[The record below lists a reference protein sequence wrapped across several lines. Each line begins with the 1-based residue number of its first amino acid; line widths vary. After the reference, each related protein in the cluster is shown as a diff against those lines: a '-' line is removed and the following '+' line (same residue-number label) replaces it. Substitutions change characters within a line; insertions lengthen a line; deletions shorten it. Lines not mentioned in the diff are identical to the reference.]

1 MNETKPTKVNT
12 VPTSSGALNEHVCEE
27 GGEVKSIR
35 IRLNGKSL
43 LLILAIVL
51 ILIGGAALRVHSLAY
66 TPYPYIL
73 DGLGEAQYAE
83 HIADT
88 GSLSPEQ
95 GSAYAETHTVNTPA
109 YDALIASFSLI
120 QGEQPLFLLQKL
132 IAPFSVLML
141 IGVYTLARRF
151 SGSYRVSLLT
161 MMAMSAYGPFLMI
174 TQATWKE
181 CIGISLMPLIFLTF
195 MMRKDRSMRAIS
207 ILLILFI
214 PFIHHYIAILT
225 ILTIAF
231 ASTASFLIAR
241 KEKKLRVGN
250 VVDALVSIIAIDEM
264 AMYYSLVKFDRLEY
278 MTPQNGLYL
287 FIGLAALMALGV
299 HYITSKGLSEGG
311 RKAMI
316 IVAFGGLVALL
327 AVNLIAPLGTIEF
340 SALWALSLPMLAC
353 LALVL
358 IGILGISLW
367 ASTAS
372 EHKAIFFAILAS
384 PFIFVVYGLMR
395 GSDVVSLDM
404 ITRTV
409 DLLDLGVMIGL
420 ATFLV
425 YFLRKRSRVQTL
437 AAVSAV
443 CALLLVTMPVAMD
456 SENYA
461 ATRNDI
467 YSYEMDGIN
476 WTASLAQKGEIQTDV
491 LFEYTSY
498 LFNKLDDPTLVR
510 RIVGDLDF
518 SSDKWMIASE
528 KWITDGVKD
537 LPYGWI
543 RIDPAVFH
551 SKIAGCD
558 SLYIGGPTGSQI
570 VVFRLP

>member
-1 MNETKPTKVNT
+1 
-12 VPTSSGALNEHVCEE
+12 LNEHIKK
-27 GGEVKSIR
+27 GGEEVESIR
-35 IRLNGKSL
+35 IRLDGKSL

-51 ILIGGAALRVHSLAY
+51 ILMGGAALRVHSLSY

-95 GSAYAETHTVNTPA
+95 GTAYSETHTVNTPA

-141 IGVYTLARRF
+141 IGAYTLTRRL
-151 SGSYRVSLLT
+151 SGSYRVSVLT

-181 CIGISLMPLIFLTF
+181 CIGISLMPLIFMTF

-207 ILLILFI
+207 ILLILLI
-214 PFIHHYIAILT
+214 PFIHHFIAILT
-225 ILTIAF
+225 ILTITF

-264 AMYYSLVKFDRLEY
+264 AMYYSLVQFDRLEY
-278 MTPQNGLYL
+278 LTPQNGLYL
-287 FIGLAALMALGV
+287 FIGLAAMTALGV
-299 HYITSKGLSEGG
+299 HYIAGKGLSEGG
-311 RKAMI
+311 KRAMI
-316 IVAFGGLVALL
+316 IAASGGLVALL

-340 SALWALSLPMLAC
+340 SAIWALSLPMLAC

-372 EHKAIFFAILAS
+372 EYKAIFFAILAS
-384 PFIFVVYGLMR
+384 PFIFVIYGLMR
-395 GSDVVSLDM
+395 GGDVVSLDM

-425 YFLRKRSRVQTL
+425 YFLRNRSKVQTVMT
-437 AAVSAV
+437 AAAV
-443 CALLLVTMPVAMD
+443 CALLLVTMPIAMD
-456 SENYA
+456 SETYA

-476 WTASLAQKGEIQTDV
+476 WTTSAAQNDDIQTDV
-491 LFEYTSY
+491 LFKYTSY
-498 LFNKLDDPTLVR
+498 LFNKINDPTLVR
-510 RIVGDLDF
+510 RIVGDFDF
-518 SSDKWMIASE
+518 SSGKWMIASE

-537 LPYGWI
+537 LPYGWV

-551 SKIAGCD
+551 AKIDGCN
-558 SLYIGGPTGSQI
+558 SLYIGGPAGEQI

>member
-1 MNETKPTKVNT
+1 V
-12 VPTSSGALNEHVCEE
+12 LNEQVGKGEE
-27 GGEVKSIR
+27 GVKSIR
-35 IRLNGKSL
+35 IRLGGKSL

-51 ILIGGAALRVHSLAY
+51 ILMGGAALRVHSLAY
-66 TPYPYIL
+66 TPYPYLL

-95 GSAYAETHTVNTPA
+95 ESAYSKTHSVNTPA

-141 IGVYTLARRF
+141 IGVYTLARRL
-151 SGSYRVSLLT
+151 SGSYRVSILT

-195 MMRKDRSMRAIS
+195 MMRDDRNMRAIS
-207 ILLILFI
+207 IMLILFI
-214 PFIHHYIAILT
+214 PFIHHFIAMLTVLT
-225 ILTIAF
+225 ITF
-231 ASTASFLIAR
+231 ASTASFLMAW
-241 KEKKLRVGN
+241 KEKRLRTGN
-250 VVDALVSIIAIDEM
+250 VLDVMVAIIAIDEM
-264 AMYYSLVKFDRLEY
+264 AMFYSLVRFDRLEY

-299 HYITSKGLSEGG
+299 YYVAGKSLSEGG

-316 IVAFGGLVALL
+316 IAASGGLVALL
-327 AVNLIAPLGTIEF
+327 TANLIAPIGESGTVF
-340 SALWALSLPMLAC
+340 TVSLPMLAC
-353 LALVL
+353 LALML

-372 EHKAIFFAILAS
+372 QYKAIFFAILAS
-384 PFIFVVYGLMR
+384 PFIFVMYGLMR
-395 GSDVVSLDM
+395 GRDVVSGDM
-404 ITRTV
+404 IARTV
-409 DLLDLGVMIGL
+409 DLLDLGAMIGL

-425 YFLRKRSRVQTL
+425 FFLRNRSGARTL
-437 AAVSAV
+437 AAVSAA
-443 CALLLVTMPVAMD
+443 CALLLVTIPIAMD

-467 YSYEMDGIN
+467 YSYEIDGIN
-476 WTASLAQKGEIQTDV
+476 WTASLAQKGYIQTDV
-491 LFEYTSY
+491 LFTYTSY

-510 RIVGDLDF
+510 RIAGDFDF

-537 LPYGWI
+537 SPYGWV
-543 RIDPAVFH
+543 RIDSAVFH
-551 SKIAGCD
+551 SKIDGCN
-558 SLYIGGPTGSQI
+558 SLYIGGPTGSKI

>member
-1 MNETKPTKVNT
+1 M
-12 VPTSSGALNEHVCEE
+12 NEHVRK
-27 GGEVKSIR
+27 GGEEVKSIR
-35 IRLNGKSL
+35 IRLDGKSL
-43 LLILAIVL
+43 LLILAIAL
-51 ILIGGAALRVHSLAY
+51 ILIGGTALRLHSLSY

-88 GSLSPEQ
+88 GSLTPEQ
-95 GSAYAETHTVNTPA
+95 GTAYSKTHTVNTPA

-141 IGVYTLARRF
+141 IGAYTLARRF
-151 SGSYRVSLLT
+151 SGSYRVSILT

-195 MMRKDRSMRAIS
+195 MMRKNRSMRAIS
-207 ILLILFI
+207 ILLMLFI
-214 PFIHHYIAILT
+214 PFIHHFIALLT

-231 ASTASFLIAR
+231 ASTASFLKAR
-241 KEKKLRVGN
+241 KEKKLRTGN
-250 VVDALVSIIAIDEM
+250 VLDALVAIIAIDEM
-264 AMYYSLVKFDRLEY
+264 AMYYSLVRLDRLEF

-287 FIGLAALMALGV
+287 FIGLAALIALGV
-299 HYITSKGLSEGG
+299 HYIADKGLSEGG
-311 RKAMI
+311 RRAMI
-316 IVAFGGLVALL
+316 VATSGGLIALL

-340 SALWALSLPMLAC
+340 SALWALSLPMVAC
-353 LALVL
+353 LILVL
-358 IGILGISLW
+358 IGIMGISLW
-367 ASTAS
+367 ASTTS

-384 PFIFVVYGLMR
+384 PFCFVIYGLMR
-395 GSDVVSLDM
+395 GGDVISLDM

-425 YFLRKRSRVQTL
+425 YFLRNRSKVQTMVT
-437 AAVSAV
+437 AIAV
-443 CALLLVTMPVAMD
+443 CALLLVTIPIAID

-467 YSYEMDGIN
+467 YSYEINGIN
-476 WTASLAQKGEIQTDV
+476 WTASLAQKGDIQTDV
-491 LFEYTSY
+491 LFTYTSY
-498 LFNKLDDPTLVR
+498 LFNKIDDATLVR
-510 RIVGDLDF
+510 RIAGDFDF
-518 SSDKWMIASE
+518 SSGKWMIASE

-537 LPYGWI
+537 LPYGWV
-543 RIDPAVFH
+543 RIDSTVFH
-551 SKIAGCD
+551 SKIDGCN

-570 VVFRLP
+570 VVFMLP

>member
-1 MNETKPTKVNT
+1 V
-12 VPTSSGALNEHVCEE
+12 LNEHVGK
-27 GGEVKSIR
+27 GGEEVESIR
-35 IRLNGKSL
+35 IRLDGKSL

-51 ILIGGAALRVHSLAY
+51 ILMGGAALRVHSLSY

-95 GSAYAETHTVNTPA
+95 GTAYANTHTVSTPA
-109 YDALIASFSLI
+109 YDALIASFSMI

-141 IGVYTLARRF
+141 IGAYTLARRF
-151 SGSYRVSLLT
+151 SGSYRVSILT

-195 MMRKDRSMRAIS
+195 MLRENRSMRAIS

-214 PFIHHYIAILT
+214 PFVHHYIAILT
-225 ILTIAF
+225 VLTIAF
-231 ASTASFLIAR
+231 ASFASFLMAR
-241 KEKKLRVGN
+241 KEKRLRTGN
-250 VVDALVSIIAIDEM
+250 VLDAMVAIIAIDEM
-264 AMYYSLVKFDRLEY
+264 AMYYSLVRFDRLEY

-287 FIGLAALMALGV
+287 FIGLAALIALGV
-299 HYITSKGLSEGG
+299 HYIADKGLSEGG
-311 RKAMI
+311 RRAMI
-316 IVAFGGLVALL
+316 VATFGGLITLL
-327 AVNLIAPLGTIEF
+327 AVNLVAPLGTIEF
-340 SALWALSLPMLAC
+340 SALWALSLPMIAC
-353 LALVL
+353 LTLVL
-358 IGILGISLW
+358 IGIMGISLW

-372 EHKAIFFAILAS
+372 EYKTIFFAILAS

-395 GSDVVSLDM
+395 GGDVVSLDM

-425 YFLRKRSRVQTL
+425 YFLRNRSKVQTMVT
-437 AAVSAV
+437 AIAV
-443 CALLLVTMPVAMD
+443 CALLLVTMPIAMD

-461 ATRNDI
+461 ATRNNI
-467 YSYEMDGIN
+467 YSYEINGIN
-476 WTASLAQKGEIQTDV
+476 WTASLTQKGDIQTDV
-491 LFEYTSY
+491 LFTYTSY
-498 LFNKLDDPTLVR
+498 LFNKLDDSTLVR
-510 RIVGDLDF
+510 RIAGGFDF
-518 SSDKWMIASE
+518 SSGKWMIASE

-537 LPYGWI
+537 LPYGWV

-551 SKIAGCD
+551 SKIDGCN

>member
-1 MNETKPTKVNT
+1 MKRSLAKVNT
-12 VPTSSGALNEHVCEE
+12 VPTSSGVLNEHVGK
-27 GGEVKSIR
+27 GGEEVESIR
-35 IRLNGKSL
+35 IRLDGKSL

-51 ILIGGAALRVHSLAY
+51 ILMGGAALRVHSLSY

-95 GSAYAETHTVNTPA
+95 GTAYANTHTVSTPA
-109 YDALIASFSLI
+109 YDALIASFSMI

-141 IGVYTLARRF
+141 IGAYTLARRF
-151 SGSYRVSLLT
+151 SGSYRVSILT

-195 MMRKDRSMRAIS
+195 MLRENRSMRAIS

-214 PFIHHYIAILT
+214 PFVHHYIAILT
-225 ILTIAF
+225 VLTIAF
-231 ASTASFLIAR
+231 ASFASFLMAR
-241 KEKKLRVGN
+241 KEKRLRTGN
-250 VVDALVSIIAIDEM
+250 VLDAMVAIIAIDEM
-264 AMYYSLVKFDRLEY
+264 AMYYSLVRFDRLEY

-287 FIGLAALMALGV
+287 FIGLAALIALGV
-299 HYITSKGLSEGG
+299 HYIADKGLSEGG
-311 RKAMI
+311 RRAMI
-316 IVAFGGLVALL
+316 VATFGGLITLL
-327 AVNLIAPLGTIEF
+327 AVNLVAPLGTIEF
-340 SALWALSLPMLAC
+340 SALWALSLPMIAC
-353 LALVL
+353 LTLVL
-358 IGILGISLW
+358 IGIMGISLW

-372 EHKAIFFAILAS
+372 EYKTIFFAILAS

-395 GSDVVSLDM
+395 GGDVVSLDM

-425 YFLRKRSRVQTL
+425 YFLRNRSKVQTM
-437 AAVSAV
+437 ATAIAV
-443 CALLLVTMPVAMD
+443 CALLLVTMPIAMD

-461 ATRNDI
+461 ATRNNI
-467 YSYEMDGIN
+467 YSYEINGIN
-476 WTASLAQKGEIQTDV
+476 WTASLTQKGDIQTDV
-491 LFEYTSY
+491 LFTYTSY
-498 LFNKLDDPTLVR
+498 LFNKLDDSTLVR
-510 RIVGDLDF
+510 RIAGDFDF
-518 SSDKWMIASE
+518 SSGKWMIASE

-537 LPYGWI
+537 LPYGWV

-551 SKIAGCD
+551 SKIDGCN

>member
-1 MNETKPTKVNT
+1 VLKAHIGK
-12 VPTSSGALNEHVCEE
+12 
-27 GGEVKSIR
+27 GGEEVKSIR
-35 IRLNGKSL
+35 IRLDGKSL

-51 ILIGGAALRVHSLAY
+51 ILMGGAALRVHSLSY

-95 GSAYAETHTVNTPA
+95 GAAYSETHTVNTPA

-132 IAPFSVLML
+132 IAPFSILML
-141 IGVYTLARRF
+141 IGAYTLARRL
-151 SGSYRVSLLT
+151 SGSYRVSILT

-214 PFIHHYIAILT
+214 PFIHHFIAILT
-225 ILTIAF
+225 ILTITF

-241 KEKKLRVGN
+241 REKKLRMGN
-250 VVDALVSIIAIDEM
+250 VLDVMVAIIAIDEM
-264 AMYYSLVKFDRLEY
+264 AMYYSLVRFDRLEY

-287 FIGLAALMALGV
+287 FIGLAALIALGV
-299 HYITSKGLSEGG
+299 HYIADKGLSEGG

-316 IVAFGGLVALL
+316 IAASGGLVALL

-340 SALWALSLPMLAC
+340 SAIWALSLPMLAC
-353 LALVL
+353 LVLVL

-372 EHKAIFFAILAS
+372 EHKEIFFAILAS
-384 PFIFVVYGLMR
+384 PFIFVMYGLMR
-395 GSDVVSLDM
+395 GGDMVSLDM

-425 YFLRKRSRVQTL
+425 YFLRNRSKVQTM
-437 AAVSAV
+437 AIAIAV
-443 CALLLVTMPVAMD
+443 CALLLVTMPIAMD

-467 YSYEMDGIN
+467 YSYEIDGIN
-476 WTASLAQKGEIQTDV
+476 WTASVAQKGEIQTDV

-510 RIVGDLDF
+510 RIAGDFEF
-518 SSDKWMIASE
+518 SSGKWMIASE

-537 LPYGWI
+537 LPYGWV

-551 SKIAGCD
+551 SKIDGCN
-558 SLYIGGPTGSQI
+558 SLYIGGPTGGQI

>member
-1 MNETKPTKVNT
+1 MRFAKVNT
-12 VPTSSGALNEHVCEE
+12 VPTSSGVLKAHVEK
-27 GGEVKSIR
+27 GGEEVKSIR
-35 IRLNGKSL
+35 IKLDGKTL

-51 ILIGGAALRVHSLAY
+51 ILIGGAALRIHSLAY

-95 GSAYAETHTVNTPA
+95 GTAYSETHSVNTPA

-132 IAPFSVLML
+132 IAPFSILML
-141 IGVYTLARRF
+141 IGAYTLARRL
-151 SGSYRVSLLT
+151 SGSYRVSILT

-195 MMRKDRSMRAIS
+195 MMRDDKRMRAIS
-207 ILLILFI
+207 ILLILLI
-214 PFIHHYIAILT
+214 PFIHHFIAMLT

-231 ASTASFLIAR
+231 ASTTSFLMAR
-241 KEKKLRVGN
+241 KEKRLRTGN
-250 VVDALVSIIAIDEM
+250 VLDAMVAIVAIDEM
-264 AMYYSLVKFDRLEY
+264 AMYYSLVRFDRLEF
-278 MTPQNGLYL
+278 MTPQSGLYL

-299 HYITSKGLSEGG
+299 HYIADKGLSEGG

-316 IVAFGGLVALL
+316 IAASGGLVALL
-327 AVNLIAPLGTIEF
+327 AVNLIAPLGTIES
-340 SALWALSLPMLAC
+340 SAIWAISLPMLAC
-353 LALVL
+353 IALVL
-358 IGILGISLW
+358 IGIWGISLW

-372 EHKAIFFAILAS
+372 QHKAIFFAILAS
-384 PFIFVVYGLMR
+384 PFIFVMYGLMR
-395 GSDVVSLDM
+395 GGDVVSLDM

-409 DLLDLGVMIGL
+409 DLLDIGVMIGL

-425 YFLRKRSRVQTL
+425 YFLRNRSRFQTL
-437 AAVSAV
+437 VAVSAV
-443 CALLLVTMPVAMD
+443 CALLLVTIPVAMD

-467 YSYEMDGIN
+467 YSYEIDGIN
-476 WTASLAQKGEIQTDV
+476 WTASLTQKGDIQTDV
-491 LFEYTSY
+491 LFTYTSY
-498 LFNKLDDPTLVR
+498 LFNKIDDPTLVR
-510 RIVGDLDF
+510 RIAGDFDF
-518 SSDKWMIASE
+518 SSGKWMIASE

-537 LPYGWI
+537 LPYGWV

-551 SKIAGCD
+551 SKIDGCN

-570 VVFRLP
+570 IVFKLP

>member
-1 MNETKPTKVNT
+1 MKRRLTKVNT
-12 VPTSSGALNEHVCEE
+12 VPTSSGALKAHVGKDGE
-27 GGEVKSIR
+27 EVKSIQ
-35 IRLNGKSL
+35 IRLDGKSL

-51 ILIGGAALRVHSLAY
+51 ILVGGAALRVHSLSY

-95 GSAYAETHTVNTPA
+95 GAAYSETHTVNTPA
-109 YDALIASFSLI
+109 FDALIASFSLI

-141 IGVYTLARRF
+141 IGAYTLARRF
-151 SGSYRVSLLT
+151 SGSYRVSVLT

-195 MMRKDRSMRAIS
+195 MMRNNRSMRAIS

-214 PFIHHYIAILT
+214 PFIHHFIAILT
-225 ILTIAF
+225 ILTITF
-231 ASTASFLIAR
+231 ASTASFLMAR
-241 KEKKLRVGN
+241 KEKKLRTGN
-250 VVDALVSIIAIDEM
+250 VLDAMVAIVAIDEM
-264 AMYYSLVKFDRLEY
+264 AMYYSLVRFDRLEY

-299 HYITSKGLSEGG
+299 HYVAGKGLSEGG

-316 IVAFGGLVALL
+316 ITSSGGLIALL
-327 AVNLIAPLGTIEF
+327 SVNLIAPIGTIES
-340 SALWALSLPMLAC
+340 SAIWAISLPMLAC

-372 EHKAIFFAILAS
+372 QYKAIFFAILAS
-384 PFIFVVYGLMR
+384 PFIFVIYGLMR
-395 GSDVVSLDM
+395 GGDVVSLDM
-404 ITRTV
+404 ITRTI
-409 DLLDLGVMIGL
+409 DLLDLGVIIGL

-425 YFLRKRSRVQTL
+425 YFLRNRSRVQTL
-437 AAVSAV
+437 VAVSAA
-443 CALLLVTMPVAMD
+443 CALLLVTIPIAMD

-467 YSYEMDGIN
+467 YSYEIEGIN
-476 WTASLAQKGEIQTDV
+476 WTASLTQKGDIQTDV
-491 LFEYTSY
+491 LFTYTSY
-498 LFNKLDDPTLVR
+498 LFNKLEDPTLVR
-510 RIVGDLDF
+510 RIAGDFDF

-537 LPYGWI
+537 LPYGWV
-543 RIDPAVFH
+543 RIDSAVFH
-551 SKIAGCD
+551 SKIDGCN

>member
-1 MNETKPTKVNT
+1 V
-12 VPTSSGALNEHVCEE
+12 LNEHVRK
-27 GGEVKSIR
+27 GGEEVKSIR
-35 IRLNGKSL
+35 IRLDGKSL
-43 LLILAIVL
+43 LLILAIAL
-51 ILIGGAALRVHSLAY
+51 ILIGGTALRLHSLSY

-88 GSLSPEQ
+88 GSLTPEQ
-95 GSAYAETHTVNTPA
+95 GTAYSKTHTVNTPA

-141 IGVYTLARRF
+141 IGAYTLARRF
-151 SGSYRVSLLT
+151 SGSYRVSILT

-195 MMRKDRSMRAIS
+195 MMRKNRSMRAIS
-207 ILLILFI
+207 ILLMLFI
-214 PFIHHYIAILT
+214 PFIHHFIALLT

-231 ASTASFLIAR
+231 ASTASFLKAR
-241 KEKKLRVGN
+241 KEKKLRTGN
-250 VVDALVSIIAIDEM
+250 VLDALVAIIAIDEM
-264 AMYYSLVKFDRLEY
+264 AMYYSLVRLDRLEF

-287 FIGLAALMALGV
+287 FIGLAALIALGV
-299 HYITSKGLSEGG
+299 HYIADKGLSEGG
-311 RKAMI
+311 RRAMI
-316 IVAFGGLVALL
+316 VATSGGLIALL

-340 SALWALSLPMLAC
+340 SALWALSLPMVAC
-353 LALVL
+353 LILVL
-358 IGILGISLW
+358 IGIMGISLW
-367 ASTAS
+367 ASTTS

-384 PFIFVVYGLMR
+384 PFCFVIYGLMR
-395 GSDVVSLDM
+395 GGDVISLDM

-425 YFLRKRSRVQTL
+425 YFLRNRSKVQTMVT
-437 AAVSAV
+437 AIAV
-443 CALLLVTMPVAMD
+443 CALLLVTIPIAID

-467 YSYEMDGIN
+467 YSYEINGIN
-476 WTASLAQKGEIQTDV
+476 WTASLAQKGDIQTDV
-491 LFEYTSY
+491 LFTYTSY
-498 LFNKLDDPTLVR
+498 LFNKIDDATLVR
-510 RIVGDLDF
+510 RIAGDFDF
-518 SSDKWMIASE
+518 SSGKWMIASE

-537 LPYGWI
+537 LPYGWV
-543 RIDPAVFH
+543 RIDSTVFH
-551 SKIAGCD
+551 SKIDGCN

-570 VVFRLP
+570 VVFMLP

>member
-1 MNETKPTKVNT
+1 LKAHIGK
-12 VPTSSGALNEHVCEE
+12 
-27 GGEVKSIR
+27 GGEEVKSIR
-35 IRLNGKSL
+35 IRLDGKSL

-51 ILIGGAALRVHSLAY
+51 ILMGGAALRVHSLSY

-95 GSAYAETHTVNTPA
+95 GAAYSETHTVNTPA

-132 IAPFSVLML
+132 IAPFSILML
-141 IGVYTLARRF
+141 IGAYTLARRL
-151 SGSYRVSLLT
+151 SGSYRVSILT

-214 PFIHHYIAILT
+214 PFIHHFIAILT
-225 ILTIAF
+225 ILTITF

-241 KEKKLRVGN
+241 REKKLRMGN
-250 VVDALVSIIAIDEM
+250 VLDVMVAIIAIDEM
-264 AMYYSLVKFDRLEY
+264 AMYYSLVRFDRLEY

-287 FIGLAALMALGV
+287 FIGLAALIALGV
-299 HYITSKGLSEGG
+299 HYIADKGLSEGG

-316 IVAFGGLVALL
+316 IAASGGLVALL

-340 SALWALSLPMLAC
+340 SAIWALSLPMLAC
-353 LALVL
+353 LVLVL

-372 EHKAIFFAILAS
+372 EHKEIFFAILAS
-384 PFIFVVYGLMR
+384 PFIFVMYGLMR
-395 GSDVVSLDM
+395 GGDMVSLDM

-425 YFLRKRSRVQTL
+425 YFLRNRSKVQTM
-437 AAVSAV
+437 AIAIAV
-443 CALLLVTMPVAMD
+443 CALLLVTMPIAMD

-467 YSYEMDGIN
+467 YSYEIDGIN
-476 WTASLAQKGEIQTDV
+476 WTASVAQKGEIQTDV

-510 RIVGDLDF
+510 RIAGDFEF
-518 SSDKWMIASE
+518 SSGKWMIASE

-537 LPYGWI
+537 LPYGWV

-551 SKIAGCD
+551 SKIDGCN
-558 SLYIGGPTGSQI
+558 SLYIGGPTGGQI

>member
-1 MNETKPTKVNT
+1 VLK
-12 VPTSSGALNEHVCEE
+12 AHVGKESEE
-27 GGEVKSIR
+27 IR
-35 IRLNGKSL
+35 FIQIRLDGKVL

-51 ILIGGAALRVHSLAY
+51 IVIGGAALRVHSLSY

-88 GSLSPEQ
+88 GYLSPEQ
-95 GSAYAETHTVNTPA
+95 GAAYSETHTVNTPA

-141 IGVYTLARRF
+141 IGAYTLAKRF
-151 SGSYRVSLLT
+151 SGSYRVSILT

-195 MMRKDRSMRAIS
+195 MMRKNNRMRAIF

-214 PFIHHYIAILT
+214 PFVHHLIAILT
-225 ILTIAF
+225 VLTIAF
-231 ASTASFLIAR
+231 ASSTSFLMAR
-241 KEKKLRVGN
+241 KEKRLRTGN
-250 VVDALVSIIAIDEM
+250 VLDVLVTIIAIDEM
-264 AMYYSLVKFDRLEY
+264 AMYYSLVRFDRLEY
-278 MTPQNGLYL
+278 MTPESGLYL
-287 FIGLAALMALGV
+287 FMGLAALVALGV
-299 HYITSKGLSEGG
+299 HYIADKGLSEIG

-316 IVAFGGLVALL
+316 FSASGGLIALL
-327 AVNLIAPLGTIEF
+327 AVNLVMPLGTIEF
-340 SALWALSLPMLAC
+340 SALWTLSLPMVAC
-353 LALVL
+353 LTLVL
-358 IGILGISLW
+358 IGIMGISLW

-372 EHKAIFFAILAS
+372 EHKTIFFALLAS
-384 PFIFVVYGLMR
+384 PFIFIAYGLMR

-420 ATFLV
+420 ATFLI
-425 YFLRKRSRVQTL
+425 YFLRNRSRIQTL
-437 AAVSAV
+437 AAVSAI
-443 CALLLVTMPVAMD
+443 CALLLLTIPIAMN

-467 YSYEMDGIN
+467 YSYEIDGIS
-476 WTASLAQKGEIQTDV
+476 WTASLAQKGEIQTDT
-491 LFEYTSY
+491 LFTYTSY
-498 LFNKLDDPTLVR
+498 LFNKLDDQTLVR

-537 LPYGWI
+537 LPYGWVK
-543 RIDPAVFH
+543 IDPAVFH
-551 SKIAGCD
+551 SKIDGCN

>member
-1 MNETKPTKVNT
+1 MLK
-12 VPTSSGALNEHVCEE
+12 AHVEK
-27 GGEVKSIR
+27 GGEGVKSIR
-35 IRLNGKSL
+35 IRLDGKTL

-51 ILIGGAALRVHSLAY
+51 ILMGGAALRVHSLSY

-95 GSAYAETHTVNTPA
+95 GTAYANTHTVSTPA
-109 YDALIASFSLI
+109 YDALIASFSMI

-141 IGVYTLARRF
+141 IGAYTLARRF
-151 SGSYRVSLLT
+151 SGSYRVSILT

-195 MMRKDRSMRAIS
+195 MLRENRSMRAIS

-214 PFIHHYIAILT
+214 PFVHHYIAILT
-225 ILTIAF
+225 VLTIAF
-231 ASTASFLIAR
+231 ASFASFLMAR
-241 KEKKLRVGN
+241 KEKRLRTGN
-250 VVDALVSIIAIDEM
+250 VLDAMVAIIAIDEM
-264 AMYYSLVKFDRLEY
+264 AMYYSLVRFDRLEY

-287 FIGLAALMALGV
+287 FIGLAALIALGV
-299 HYITSKGLSEGG
+299 HYIADKGLSEGG
-311 RKAMI
+311 RRAMI
-316 IVAFGGLVALL
+316 VATFGGLITLL
-327 AVNLIAPLGTIEF
+327 AVNLVAPLGTIEF
-340 SALWALSLPMLAC
+340 SALWALSLPMIAC
-353 LALVL
+353 LTLVL
-358 IGILGISLW
+358 IGIMGISLW

-372 EHKAIFFAILAS
+372 EYKTIFFAILAS

-395 GSDVVSLDM
+395 GGDVVSLDM
-404 ITRTV
+404 ITRTI

-425 YFLRKRSRVQTL
+425 YFLRNRSKVQTM
-437 AAVSAV
+437 ATAIAV
-443 CALLLVTMPVAMD
+443 CALLLVTMPIAMD

-461 ATRNDI
+461 ATRNNI
-467 YSYEMDGIN
+467 YSYEINGIN
-476 WTASLAQKGEIQTDV
+476 WTASLTQKGDIQTDV
-491 LFEYTSY
+491 LFTYTSY
-498 LFNKLDDPTLVR
+498 LFNKLDDSTLVR
-510 RIVGDLDF
+510 RIAGGFDF
-518 SSDKWMIASE
+518 SSGKWMIASE

-537 LPYGWI
+537 LPYGWV

-551 SKIAGCD
+551 SKIDGCN

>member
-1 MNETKPTKVNT
+1 VLK
-12 VPTSSGALNEHVCEE
+12 AHVGK
-27 GGEVKSIR
+27 GGEEVKSIQ
-35 IRLNGKSL
+35 IRLDGKSL

-51 ILIGGAALRVHSLAY
+51 ILMGGTALRLHSLSY

-88 GSLSPEQ
+88 GSLTPEQ
-95 GSAYAETHTVNTPA
+95 GTAYSKTHTVNTPA

-141 IGVYTLARRF
+141 IGAYTLARRF
-151 SGSYRVSLLT
+151 SGSYRVSILT

-195 MMRKDRSMRAIS
+195 MMRKNRSMRAIS
-207 ILLILFI
+207 ILLMLFI
-214 PFIHHYIAILT
+214 PFIHHFIALLT

-231 ASTASFLIAR
+231 ASTASFLKAR
-241 KEKKLRVGN
+241 KEKKLRTGN
-250 VVDALVSIIAIDEM
+250 VLDALVAIIAIDEM
-264 AMYYSLVKFDRLEY
+264 AMYYSLVRLDRLEF

-287 FIGLAALMALGV
+287 FIGLAALIALGV
-299 HYITSKGLSEGG
+299 HYIADKGLSEGG
-311 RKAMI
+311 RRTM
-316 IVAFGGLVALL
+316 IVATSGGLISLL

-340 SALWALSLPMLAC
+340 SALWALSLPLVAC
-353 LALVL
+353 LILVL
-358 IGILGISLW
+358 IGIIGISLW
-367 ASTAS
+367 ASTTS

-384 PFIFVVYGLMR
+384 PFCFVIYGLMR
-395 GSDVVSLDM
+395 GGDVISLDM

-425 YFLRKRSRVQTL
+425 YFLRNRSKVQTIVT
-437 AAVSAV
+437 AIAV
-443 CALLLVTMPVAMD
+443 CALLLVTIPIAMD

-467 YSYEMDGIN
+467 YSYEINGIN
-476 WTASLAQKGEIQTDV
+476 WTASLAQKGDIQTDV
-491 LFEYTSY
+491 LFTYTSY
-498 LFNKLDDPTLVR
+498 LFNKIDDATLVR
-510 RIVGDLDF
+510 RIAGDFDF
-518 SSDKWMIASE
+518 SSGKWMIASE

-537 LPYGWI
+537 LPYGWV
-543 RIDPAVFH
+543 RIDSTVFH
-551 SKIAGCD
+551 SKIDGCN

-570 VVFRLP
+570 VVFMLP